1 MPTFAILGLVACLGS
16 GEGFRPVPGDVPA
29 VYHIGELSPVAPAD
43 LADVVD
49 DPASYS
55 DFVHYGQLGA
65 DEDAGVLGGATF
77 EFAGTG
83 GSLCVLIDPEAVYWN
98 YTVEANADRK
108 FKYEDIYQDD
118 GDLDLDVGLT
128 AYYTGS
134 PGVEIGDF
142 NAIYTDPAGVD
153 HTLAFNE
160 CGQTNIFGVTGI
172 HAGRGTVEY
181 CEIDTSARAGT
192 MFTGLISTFALPLD
206 DSVVNFGAVVIEG
219 SCAEIGTAE
228 AIGPSECILPNEVG
242 LAEPDGIPENKS
254 WYPELESEF
263 CVGPGR
269 TNSYC
274 SDHAGD
280 DSPPCREV
288 E

>member
-1 MPTFAILGLVACLGS
+1 MSMLAILGLVGCLGS
-16 GEGFRPVPGDVPA
+16 GQDFRPQPGDVPA
-29 VYHIGELSPVAPAD
+29 VYHIGQLQAVAPDEIAE
-43 LADVVD
+43 VVD
-49 DPASYS
+49 DPASFA

-65 DEDAGVLGGATF
+65 DPDPGVLGGATF

-83 GSLCVLIDPEAVYWN
+83 GNVCVLIDPEAVYWN
-98 YTVEANADRK
+98 YTVEIAAERK
-108 FKYEDIYQDD
+108 FKYEDIYEDD

-160 CGQTNIFGVTGI
+160 CGQTNIFGVSGI

-192 MFTGLISTFALPLD
+192 MFTALVSTFALPLD
-206 DSVVNFGAVVIEG
+206 DSIVNFGAMVVDG
-219 SCAEIGTAE
+219 SCAEIVTAD
-228 AIGPSECILPNEVG
+228 ALGPTECVLPNEVG
-242 LAEPDGIPENKS
+242 LAEPDGIPESKQ
-254 WYPELESEF
+254 WYPEIEAEF
-263 CVGPGR
+263 CVGPAR

-274 SDHAGD
+274 ADHLDD
-280 DSPPCREV
+280 DSPPCRAAE
-288 E
+288 